1 MTSQKKIIG
10 ISGAFGSGKSTAA
23 EILQD
28 LGYHKVSLSSFL
40 EEELLQVGEPVT
52 RKKLQ
57 DLGNSWREKFGKAIL
72 IEKALA
78 QAEKNGWEKIVIE
91 GFRNSEEVLHFRKY
105 DALLLS
111 LVVNRDTRFARLKN
125 LKRREQLTEA
135 LFEEL
140 DNRDLGIGEKD
151 SGLQAAICIAM
162 ADIFIENN
170 GSLQDLEKKIKEI
183 IQKYE

>member
-28 LGYHKVSLSSFL
+28 VGYHKISLSSFL
-40 EEELLQVGEPVT
+40 EEELLRLGETVT
-52 RKKLQ
+52 RKNLQ
-57 DLGNSWREKFGKAIL
+57 DLGNTWREQFGRTVL

-78 QAEKNGWEKIVIE
+78 LAEKNGWEKVVIE
-91 GFRNSEEVLHFRKY
+91 GFRNSEEITYLRQY
-105 DALLLS
+105 EALLVS
-111 LVVNRDTRFARLKN
+111 LVVNRKTRFERLKD
-125 LKRREQLTEA
+125 LKRREELTEE

-151 SGLQAAICIAM
+151 FGLQTAICIAM
-162 ADIFIENN
+162 ADVFVENN
-170 GSLQDLEKKIKEI
+170 DSSQQLEKRIKDLI
-183 IQKYE
+183 KHYE